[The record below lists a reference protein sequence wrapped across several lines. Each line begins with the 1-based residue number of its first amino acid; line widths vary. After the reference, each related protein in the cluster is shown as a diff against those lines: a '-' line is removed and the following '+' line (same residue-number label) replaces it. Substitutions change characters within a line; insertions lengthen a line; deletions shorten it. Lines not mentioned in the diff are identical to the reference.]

1 MTIWIIEP
9 HDPLIVRDGK
19 PFGPNPGALAN
30 SLPFPFPSTTTGGV
44 RTRAGLD
51 GNGLF
56 IQSKTNIDAV
66 KKIKVRGPLLV
77 EYDAP
82 GGALQWMVP
91 APHDALLLP
100 GSPDA
105 SGAKD
110 AAGAE
115 PEIKRLVPLDQLG
128 DAMTNLDPALQPVG
142 MPNPGKQDKDKPLQ
156 NPPRFWYWEHFETWL
171 LHPDHLTEITWGE
184 LGHNGPQSERR
195 IHVSIDP
202 EKLAGKDGALFGTS
216 GLEFSS
222 GKPGKLSSAKQLAL
236 AVSVDSEV
244 GEQMPTGFAG
254 FAGERRIVNWRKSS
268 SDFPSPTCPDELVED
283 ILKHK
288 ACRLILLTPAYF
300 SNGYMPADS
309 DITRQGVTPRL
320 TGIAVKRPE
329 VVSGW
334 DLAIGK
340 PKPSHRLAPA
350 GTVLF
355 LKFDGD
361 HDANALRAWI
371 DDTWMK
377 CVGDSAA
384 CNDGFGLA
392 VLGTWSDT
400 FEATQEG

>member
-44 RTRAGLD
+44 RTRAGLND
-51 GNGLF
+51 NGVF
-56 IQSKTNIDAV
+56 DREKIEIV
-66 KKIKVRGPLLV
+66 KQITVRGPLLV
-77 EYDAP
+77 EYDASE
-82 GGALQWMVP
+82 GALQWMAP
-91 APHDALLLP
+91 APYDALLLP

-110 AAGAE
+110 AADAK
-115 PEIKRLVPLDQLG
+115 PKIKQLVPLNLSPV

-156 NPPRFWYWEHFETWL
+156 NPPRFWYWKHFETWL
-171 LHPDHLTEITWGE
+171 LHPERLAEMTLGE
-184 LGHNGPQSERR
+184 LGHHGPQRERR

-202 EKLAGKDGALFGTS
+202 EKLTGKDGALFGTS

-222 GKPGKLSSAKQLAL
+222 GKPDKLSSAKQLAL

-244 GEQMPTGFAG
+244 GEQMPKGLAG
-254 FAGERRIVNWRKSS
+254 FAGERRIVSWRKSS

-283 ILKHK
+283 ILEHK

-300 SNGYMPADS
+300 SNGYTPADS

-340 PKPSHRLAPA
+340 PKPSRRLAPA
-350 GTVLF
+350 GTVLYF
-355 LKFDGD
+355 KFDGGE
-361 HDANALRAWI
+361 DANAIRAWI
-371 DDTWMK
+371 DDTWMM

-392 VLGTWSDT
+392 VLGTWPGKLET
-400 FEATQEG
+400 MQEG

>member
-51 GNGLF
+51 DNGVF

-77 EYDAP
+77 EYDALE
-82 GGALQWMVP
+82 GALQWMVP

-100 GSPDA
+100 GIPDA

-110 AAGAE
+110 AADAK
-115 PEIKRLVPLDQLG
+115 PKIKQLVPLNLPIDV
-128 DAMTNLDPALQPVG
+128 MTNLDPALQPVG
-142 MPNPGKQDKDKPLQ
+142 MPNPDKQDKDKPLQ
-156 NPPRFWYWEHFETWL
+156 NPPRFWYWKHFETWL
-171 LHPDHLTEITWGE
+171 LHPERLAEMTLGE
-184 LGHNGPQSERR
+184 LGHHGPQRERR

-202 EKLAGKDGALFGTS
+202 EKLTNKDGALFGTS

-222 GKPGKLSSAKQLAL
+222 GKPDKLSSAKQLAL

-244 GEQMPTGFAG
+244 GEQMPKGLAG
-254 FAGERRIVNWRKSS
+254 FAGERRIVSWRQSNQAL
-268 SDFPSPTCPDELVED
+268 PTCPDELVEN

-288 ACRLILLTPAYF
+288 ACRLILITPGYF
-300 SNGYMPADS
+300 SNGYTPAGS
-309 DITRQGVTPRL
+309 DVTRKGVTPHL

-334 DLAIGK
+334 DLAIRK
-340 PKPSHRLAPA
+340 PKPSRRLAPA

-355 LKFDGD
+355 LKFDENTD
-361 HDANALRAWI
+361 ETAIRDWI
-371 DDTWMK
+371 DDIWMK

-392 VLGTWSDT
+392 VLGILSETPET
-400 FEATQEG
+400 KQEG

>member
-51 GNGLF
+51 DNGVF
-56 IQSKTNIDAV
+56 DRGKIEIV
-66 KKIKVRGPLLV
+66 KQITVRGPLLV
-77 EYDAP
+77 EYDISE
-82 GGALQWMVP
+82 GALQWMAP

-110 AAGAE
+110 AAGAKPKIKQLE
-115 PEIKRLVPLDQLG
+115 PLNLPI

-142 MPNPGKQDKDKPLQ
+142 MPNPDKQDKDKPLQ

-171 LHPDHLTEITWGE
+171 LHPDHLTEITLSK
-184 LGHNGPQSERR
+184 LGHHGPQRERR
-195 IHVSIDP
+195 IHVSIDY
-202 EKLAGKDGALFGTS
+202 EKLTGKDGALFGTS

-244 GEQMPTGFAG
+244 GERMQEDLAG
-254 FAGERRIVNWRKSS
+254 FAGERRIVSWRKSS
-268 SDFPSPTCPDELVED
+268 SDFPTPTCPSELVEE
-283 ILKHK
+283 IHKHK
-288 ACRLILLTPAYF
+288 ACRLILMTPAYF
-300 SNGYMPADS
+300 SNGYTPAGS
-309 DITRQGVTPRL
+309 DVTRKGVTPRL

-334 DLAIGK
+334 DLDIRK
-340 PKPSHRLAPA
+340 PKPSRRLAPA

-355 LKFDGD
+355 LKFDESD
-361 HDANALRAWI
+361 DANAIRAWI

-392 VLGTWSDT
+392 VLGAWFNTPET
-400 FEATQEG
+400 TQEG